1 MRRMRASVVGLVVA
15 AIAFA
20 CDSSPTAP
28 PTAPPT
34 LLNRAALT
42 GLTPHLTASSKST
55 GLISCSQTY
64 DSVTQVIGPLGG
76 LIAVGHH
83 FLWVDSLALGGAVSI
98 TAVAPAGTVR
108 WVRFQP
114 DGLVFQTNTRTAYPA
129 VIYTDYTG
137 CSVPTTTSAWI
148 VTRRRSGRSAGS
160 SVPSRSTTSA
170 PPEIPPHR
178 SSASPLPIRRG
189 CPASATSPRATRCWS
204 RRRSTQ
210 PTSRSR
216 SSRQGCCSAILPS
229 SKSGT
234 AAPVET

>member
-34 LLNRAALT
+34 LSNRGALAS
-42 GLTPHLTASSKST
+42 LTSQLKGSTTST
-55 GLISCSQTY
+55 GLIACSQTY
-64 DSVTQVIGPLGG
+64 DSVTQVIGPVGG

-83 FLWVDSLALGGAVSI
+83 FLWVDSLALTSTVSI

-114 DGLVFQTNTRTAYPA
+114 DGLVFQTNSRTGYPA

-137 CSVPTTTSAWI
+137 CSVPTASVFQIAQ
-148 VTRRRSGRSAGS
+148 VSDALRLRSY
-160 SVPSRSTTSA
+160 
-170 PPEIPPHR
+170 
-178 SSASPLPIRRG
+178 LPTYAKFDKH
-189 CPASATSPRATRCWS
+189 P
-204 RRRSTQ
+204 
-210 PTSRSR
+210 
-216 SSRQGCCSAILPS
+216 SRQGTYYGA
-229 SKSGT
+229 
-234 AAPVET
+234 